1 MGYCKAHMKH
11 CTLVILTL
19 ILSGFS
25 GFSQLNNQIDKSQRE
40 SIKISPFETAKS
52 MTDELKIQRR
62 YRIQYIADINN
73 IIRQFP
79 NDTII
84 LAENYDFICFG
95 CPSDNVQ
102 VLVDT
107 VLTNYERDFKS
118 KHYAKTIE
126 FVPKK
131 TFSLRANQSD
141 LFELRNEIW
150 TNKYWDKQPEK
161 YGTDKCFDG
170 GHTFYTVI
178 YPSGDMISMYM
189 RCWVPKDLLKRT
201 EGNNNP

>member
-1 MGYCKAHMKH
+1 MKH
-11 CTLVILTL
+11 CTLVILTI

-25 GFSQLNNQIDKSQRE
+25 GFSQLNNQIDKSQKE

-62 YRIQYIADINN
+62 YRLQYIADIDKL
-73 IIRQFP
+73 IRNFP

-84 LAENYDFICFG
+84 LAENYDFICFS

-102 VLVDT
+102 ILADT
-107 VLTNYERDFKS
+107 VFANYERDIKS
-118 KHYAKTIE
+118 KNYIKTNE

-131 TFSLRANQSD
+131 TFHLKANQSD

-150 TNKYWDKQPEK
+150 ANKNWNEKPEK

-178 YPSGDMISMYM
+178 YPNGDLISMYI
-189 RCWVPKDLLKRT
+189 RCWIPKDLRKRT
-201 EGNNNP
+201 DENNNP

>member
-1 MGYCKAHMKH
+1 MKH
-11 CTLVILTL
+11 CTLVILTI

-25 GFSQLNNQIDKSQRE
+25 GFSQLNKQIDKSQKE

-52 MTDELKIQRR
+52 MTDVLKIQRR
-62 YRIQYIADINN
+62 YRLQYIADIDKL
-73 IIRQFP
+73 IRHFP

-102 VLVDT
+102 ILVDT

-118 KHYAKTIE
+118 KNYIKKIE
-126 FVPKK
+126 FVPRK
-131 TFSLRANQSD
+131 TFSLIANQSD
-141 LFELRNEIW
+141 LFELRTEIW
-150 TNKYWDKQPEK
+150 INKYWDKKPEK

-170 GHTFYTVI
+170 GHTFYTVMLDI
-178 YPSGDMISMYM
+178 PVMLTPFSGHID
-189 RCWVPKDLLKRT
+189 PPQ
-201 EGNNNP
+201 G